1 MLYFR
6 LDGLAAQDCLKKH
19 PMPNETRLIFWLDL
33 VVLLVVAGLVI
44 AGQWDFVLALFIALI
59 FMNYFDGWWN
69 RRRPQ

>member
-1 MLYFR
+1 
-6 LDGLAAQDCLKKH
+6 
-19 PMPNETRLIFWLDL
+19 MPNETRLIFWLDL
-33 VVLLVVAGLVI
+33 VVLLVIAGLVI